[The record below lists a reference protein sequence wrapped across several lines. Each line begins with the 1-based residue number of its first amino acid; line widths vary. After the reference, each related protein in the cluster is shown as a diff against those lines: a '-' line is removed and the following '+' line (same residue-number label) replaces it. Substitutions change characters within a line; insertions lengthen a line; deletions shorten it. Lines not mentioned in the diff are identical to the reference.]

1 MHREGAADPATV
13 SEMFFAVVHRHASR
27 PAIVEAGV
35 TITFADLEE
44 RVLAL
49 IAHLDAQGV
58 RLGASVAVVLPNG
71 ANFVSAYF
79 ACAALG
85 AVVVPLSESYQEGEL
100 LRFFQVCMVSAVV
113 TAGQAAPRCRA
124 AAAGLEPPAALVVL
138 DEMAADAWRPP
149 AQALA
154 RVRTTSA
161 DAPAM
166 YQLSSGSTGRPK
178 RIARTHRQLLGEL
191 EALRQTLSFS
201 PDDRFLGVRP
211 FSHVNGL
218 MRTMM
223 SSVHAGAA
231 LYPLPKFD
239 RQAVTATIEDGH
251 LSVFIGVPFMFAMLA
266 KAQFRRRPDLSSLR
280 LCVSASAPLPSAL
293 NRLFADRFGRYVRQL
308 YGSTETG
315 SISVNMR
322 ADVAETLESVG
333 RPLPGV
339 EVRVRNAQGGEAAPG
354 EVGEVTVTSPF
365 AMSASGDGAHEALR
379 EGAFWT
385 GDLGRRD
392 QDGLLYL
399 VGRKSLLINRGGYK
413 VNPRDVEAV
422 LESHPSVEEAV
433 AIGVPT
439 SYGDERIRAIIVAN
453 GPCTADELL
462 EYCRSRIAPFKVPSV
477 IDIRAEL
484 PKTPSGKI
492 RRDALQ

>member
-1 MHREGAADPATV
+1 
-13 SEMFFAVVHRHASR
+13 
-27 PAIVEAGV
+27 
-35 TITFADLEE
+35 
-44 RVLAL
+44 
-49 IAHLDAQGV
+49 
-58 RLGASVAVVLPNG
+58 
-71 ANFVSAYF
+71 
-79 ACAALG
+79 
-85 AVVVPLSESYQEGEL
+85 
-100 LRFFQVCMVSAVV
+100 
-113 TAGQAAPRCRA
+113 
-124 AAAGLEPPAALVVL
+124 
-138 DEMAADAWRPP
+138 
-149 AQALA
+149 
-154 RVRTTSA
+154 
-161 DAPAM
+161 
-166 YQLSSGSTGRPK
+166 
-178 RIARTHRQLLGEL
+178 
-191 EALRQTLSFS
+191 
-201 PDDRFLGVRP
+201 
-211 FSHVNGL
+211 
-218 MRTMM
+218 
-223 SSVHAGAA
+223 
-231 LYPLPKFD
+231 
-239 RQAVTATIEDGH
+239 
-251 LSVFIGVPFMFAMLA
+251 
-266 KAQFRRRPDLSSLR
+266 
-280 LCVSASAPLPSAL
+280 
-293 NRLFADRFGRYVRQL
+293 
-308 YGSTETG
+308 
-315 SISVNMR
+315 MR

-339 EVRVRNAQGGEAAPG
+339 EVRVRDAQGGEAAPG

-365 AMSASGDGAHEALR
+365 AMSASGDGAHEAFR